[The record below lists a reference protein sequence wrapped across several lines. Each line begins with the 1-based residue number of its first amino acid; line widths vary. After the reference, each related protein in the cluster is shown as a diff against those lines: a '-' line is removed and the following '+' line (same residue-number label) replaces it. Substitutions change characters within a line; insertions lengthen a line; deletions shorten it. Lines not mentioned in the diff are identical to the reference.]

1 MNEKY
6 QSDNLYLVENFEK
19 TEKLVYNRSV
29 VERK

>member
-6 QSDNLYLVENFEK
+6 QSDKLYLVENFEK